1 MMKLPNGNPLPPVS
15 PTTSREAP
23 ARSTAAGEASA
34 AAPARTAA
42 QLLDGL
48 ELGNRQAVIA
58 RVAQVLQGAGE
69 QPPQAILDLRG
80 RSLLVDLPAVEP
92 RIQNGELLRVMRA
105 GQELQ
110 LLEKLAAPAETRL
123 AQALARHLPGQHRLD
138 SGLNQLISSLATG
151 VRPTPGSAAL
161 PGTAEPLPAAA
172 REAIQ
177 GLLRQLP
184 TGTGFTRPGT
194 GAGPATSSNPV
205 RQWIAG
211 SGLFTEA
218 HLSQQREPAVTDLKL
233 ALGRIITSLLQHQGL
248 DQAQFSR
255 YTPLPSQ
262 DLMAAPL
269 QFPVTAVTSGN
280 AGPAPEPM
288 ATGQMLRLL
297 AGMLNR
303 ITVNQLHSQLLS
315 TRAAGGGEA
324 PTGATSTWLVD
335 LPWLSPQGDA
345 RIAQLRLEQH
355 DAGDDAGGNQPRRQ
369 GVSEWRF
376 SLALD
381 LDTAGPVF
389 FEVALREAAVSARV
403 WAERQGT
410 LQQVRR
416 QLDGLRDRLTE
427 LGLEVTGLE
436 CRRGSPQ
443 GATTRLEHQLID
455 IRA

>member
-1 MMKLPNGNPLPPVS
+1 MMKLPNGNPQPPVS
-15 PTTSREAP
+15 PSPTREGPAARNTTP
-23 ARSTAAGEASA
+23 GDAGQTS
-34 AAPARTAA
+34 PARTAA

-58 RVAQVLQGAGE
+58 RVAQVLQAAGE
-69 QPPQAILDLRG
+69 QPQQALLDVKG
-80 RSLLVDLPAVEP
+80 RSLLVDLPMLEP
-92 RIQNGELLRVMRA
+92 RIQSGDLLRIMRA

-110 LLEKLAAPAETRL
+110 LLEKLAAPAEARL

-138 SGLNQLISSLATG
+138 SGLNQLINSLSTG

-161 PGTAEPLPAAA
+161 PGTVEPLPAAA

-177 GLLRQLP
+177 GLLRQVP
-184 TGTGFTRPGT
+184 SGTGFTSP
-194 GAGPATSSNPV
+194 GAGAGTETTSNPV
-205 RQWIAG
+205 RQWIAS

-218 HLSQQREPAVTDLKL
+218 HLGQQREPAVADLKL

-269 QFPVTAVTSGN
+269 QFPVTAAASGN

-288 ATGQMLRLL
+288 STGQMLRLL

-315 TRAAGGGEA
+315 TRTAAEA
-324 PTGATSTWLVD
+324 PAGATSTWLVD

-355 DAGDDAGGNQPRRQ
+355 DAGDDSGSNQPQRQ

-410 LQQVRR
+410 LQQVR
-416 QLDGLRDRLTE
+416 QHLDGLRDRLTE